1 MVNESLSKGAEP
13 LPVRSGQR
21 VPLRVVHLGKRG
33 RGVVAE
39 RRIAAGELVER
50 SPVLIIPHEQR
61 AAVDPTNVGNYIFL
75 WEPGTTG
82 EDLYRQEGRA
92 AIALG
97 YTSLVNHSPEP
108 NCAFTRHFE
117 ALALDLYAIRG
128 IEEGEEITFDYGM
141 TLWFEPD

>member
-1 MVNESLSKGAEP
+1 MVNESLREDAGEIV
-13 LPVRSGQR
+13 VRSGQR

-39 RRIAAGELVER
+39 RRIEAGELVER
-50 SPVLIIPHEQR
+50 APVVIVPHAER

-82 EDLYRQEGRA
+82 EDIYRQEGRA
-92 AIALG
+92 AVVLG
-97 YTSLVNHSPEP
+97 YASLVNHSGRP

-117 ALALDLYAIRG
+117 ALALDLYAIRT
-128 IEEGEEITFDYGM
+128 IEEGEELTFDYGM
-141 TLWFEPD
+141 TLWFEPE

>member
-1 MVNESLSKGAEP
+1 MVNGSLSEGAGP
-13 LPVRSGQR
+13 LAVRSCQR
-21 VPLRVVHLGKRG
+21 VPLRVVDLGRRG

-50 SPVLIIPHEQR
+50 APVVIIPHAER

-82 EDLYRQEGRA
+82 QDLYRQEGRA
-92 AIALG
+92 AIVLG
-97 YTSLVNHSPEP
+97 FASLVNHSAEP

-117 ALALDLYAIRG
+117 ALALDLHAIRT
-128 IEEGEEITFDYGM
+128 IEAGEEITFDYGM
-141 TLWFEPD
+141 TLWFEPA